1 MKSAIEVSA
10 SSLPWPITIKWSA
23 VSAIS
28 LIRCEETK
36 MVRPSA
42 ASAFI
47 RLRIQ
52 WMPSGSRPLTGSSNI
67 RISGS
72 PSRAEAMPRRW
83 PMPRE
88 KPLDFFFAT
97 ALRPTVSSTSSTRLR
112 GMRLLCARQS
122 RLLYALR
129 PPCIDLAS
137 SNAPMYFSG
146 SCSSL

>member
-28 LIRCEETK
+28 LIRWDETK
-36 MVRPSA
+36 IVRPSE

-52 WMPSGSRPLTGSSNI
+52 WMPSGSSPLTGSSNI

-72 PSRAEAMPRRW
+72 PSSADAMPSRW

-88 KPLDFFFAT
+88 NPLDFFFAT
-97 ALRPTVSSTSSTRLR
+97 ALRPTMSRTSSTRLL
-112 GMRLLCARQS
+112 GMRLLCARHS

-129 PPCIDLAS
+129 PPCIAFAS
-137 SNAPMYFSG
+137 RSAPMYFSG
-146 SCSSL
+146 SWSSR